1 MEMPREKRDARRY
14 YNPLQKDYVTFLETS
29 EETGGERTLIE
40 VEVAPGGGTDL
51 HYHLTDD
58 EHFEVLEGTLELRIG
73 EAPLFLRPG
82 DKATAYKTV
91 THYFRNPTNGPT
103 RFLTE
108 LRPGSSGFEK
118 MLKVGY
124 GLAGDVA
131 NGASRNH
138 HMAVTLSAT
147 QRPYFISTPTLP
159 NLYHIA
165 LLLDWG
171 DVHPAKG
178 PLSFGPLLR
187 FLVKRARRKG
197 IARELEEKY
206 YR

>member
-14 YNPLQKDYVTFLETS
+14 YNPLQKDYVTFLKTS

-40 VEVAPGGGTDL
+40 VEIAPGGGTDL

-82 DKATAYKTV
+82 DKATAHKTV

-131 NGASRNH
+131 NGAPR
-138 HMAVTLSAT
+138 
-147 QRPYFISTPTLP
+147 

-171 DVHPAKG
+171 DVYPAKG
-178 PLSFGPLLR
+178 PLSFRPLLR
-187 FLVKRARRKG
+187 FLVKRARQKG

>member
-1 MEMPREKRDARRY
+1 MEIPQEERDARRY

-51 HYHLTDD
+51 HYHFIDD
-58 EHFEVLEGTLELRIG
+58 EHFEVLEGTLELQIG
-73 EAPLFLRPG
+73 HTPLFLRPG
-82 DKATAYKTV
+82 DKASAYKTV
-91 THYFRNPTNGPT
+91 AHSFHNPTNGPT
-103 RFLTE
+103 RFLVE
-108 LRPGSSGFEK
+108 IRPGSSGFEK

-124 GLAGDVA
+124 GLAGDAA

-138 HMAVTLSAT
+138 HMAVTLSAA
-147 QRPYFISTPTLP
+147 QRPYFIPTPALP

-178 PLSFGPLLR
+178 PLSFRPLVR
-187 FLVKRARRKG
+187 FLAKRARRKG
-197 IARELEEKY
+197 IDRELEEKY